1 VRKRSSEK
9 RMRLTWRGEAGLS
22 DEANTAAVGLS
33 EGVTVYQM
41 MKKGVYFPYTPSTIE
56 QRLSLAN
63 RARLPVLGRKELTSV

>member
-1 VRKRSSEK
+1 MRKWFSEK

-22 DEANTAAVGLS
+22 GEANTAAVGLN

-41 MKKGVYFPYTPSTIE
+41 MKKGAYFPYTPSTIE

-63 RARLPVLGRKELTSV
+63 RVRLRFSGEMS